1 MSRELDAN
9 IVYGFALPEEP
20 VQGTIMPYREH
31 LEMDYSGTE
40 FTDQVVFYV
49 RSSKVSASKD
59 PVSFILPEIS
69 PEGKRQV
76 EALARTFGVSA
87 GWVLYPTY
95 F

>member
-9 IVYGFALPEEP
+9 IAYGFALPEEP
-20 VQGTIMPYREH
+20 AQGTIRAYREY
-31 LEMDYSGTE
+31 LDMDYSGTE

-59 PVSFILPEIS
+59 TATFTLPEI
-69 PEGKRQV
+69 PHEAKRQID
-76 EALARTFGVSA
+76 ALARTFGVTV

>member
-9 IVYGFALPEEP
+9 IAYGFALPEEP
-20 VQGTIMPYREH
+20 VQGTIRPYREY

-49 RSSKVSASKD
+49 RSSKINAFND
-59 PVSFILPEIS
+59 PVSFTLPEI
-69 PEGKRQV
+69 PHEGKRQV
-76 EALARTFGVSA
+76 EALARTFGVTA